1 MQGNQFLKKQSV
13 KFEKEEKRNDKAW
26 KDFTPKK
33 RKRMLPDLKIT
44 RIHRPRGYVWDKG
57 GKIEESYET
66 SSFLLYSP
74 FISLHIVSKK
84 NKKILPTKHTIK
96 SFV

>member
-1 MQGNQFLKKQSV
+1 
-13 KFEKEEKRNDKAW
+13 
-26 KDFTPKK
+26 
-33 RKRMLPDLKIT
+33 MLPDLKIT

-74 FISLHIVSKK
+74 FISLHIVSKIKK
-84 NKKILPTKHTIK
+84 NPSNQTHHKIFRLIFTP
-96 SFV
+96 FQRFFLRLQDLD